1 MGKDPSAC
9 NGDTFYLWDEPDTQ
23 GRSYSWAGREWL
35 EYSRRFSGQLQEF
48 RARGGKITSPLIK
61 AGGSGVIAGNLQQFF
76 NACGAPCSDPSNQAY
91 IDVIAINA
99 CGDFNG
105 PAGCG
110 GGATFIHDEAIQISN
125 SFHNL
130 PVYITNWS
138 KIGTSN
144 PQDQVEAIEAV
155 QEFFGANTVI
165 ERVY

>member
-35 EYSRRFSGQLQEF
+35 EYSRRFSQQLQEF

-99 CGDFNG
+99 FCGVFNG
-105 PAGCG
+105 SAGCRVEPHSSTMRLFNLPTPFT
-110 GGATFIHDEAIQISN
+110 TFLCTLPIGQGLELPIHKIRLRQLMLLMN
-125 SFHNL
+125 SF
-130 PVYITNWS
+130 
-138 KIGTSN
+138 
-144 PQDQVEAIEAV
+144 Q
-155 QEFFGANTVI
+155 
-165 ERVY
+165 